1 MSKPFLKNILAAVN
15 GSQSSM
21 QAVMYGIIMAKQ
33 YNLNLKIVYVVD
45 TATVKFL
52 ASSNFFVDEEKDYY
66 LESLRKDGKTYLNYA
81 ENLAKS
87 KGLVVETE
95 LREGSVWS
103 EIIKSADES
112 NTDMILIG
120 GHENNNMISGSIE
133 NRKSFAATARSE
145 IAAFAHCPVLIIH
158 KPEIE
163 ALFKIS

>member
-1 MSKPFLKNILAAVN
+1 M
-15 GSQSSM
+15 
-21 QAVMYGIIMAKQ
+21 
-33 YNLNLKIVYVVD
+33 
-45 TATVKFL
+45 

-145 IAAFAHCPVLIIH
+145 IATFAHCPVLIIH